1 MSKNISPQESCISPA
16 ALQVIYCVISVVC
29 QHDLQEQRHSGESV
43 RLMLVLS
50 LVTWLTSAVSVK
62 TSIPCALMLLY
73 NSQGSTV
80 NAAPADAKV
89 TCNLHYSR
97 YQAWVGLCVA
107 VN

>member
-1 MSKNISPQESCISPA
+1 
-16 ALQVIYCVISVVC
+16 
-29 QHDLQEQRHSGESV
+29 
-43 RLMLVLS
+43 
-50 LVTWLTSAVSVK
+50 
-62 TSIPCALMLLY
+62 MLLY